1 MAKAANGKVAMA
13 AQAKEAKKAA
23 PVAAATAAKG
33 KPSDPK
39 AKPAPAAKA
48 KASVP
53 TVVPA
58 VPPSPAP
65 PAPRTPAATAVR
77 HHSISVLPG
86 DGIGEEVIREGLKVL
101 DAVAGM
107 EGFALDRKVYP
118 YGADHYLATKEG
130 MPEAALAEMGRSE
143 AIYLG
148 AIGDP
153 RIETGYLE
161 RQIIWGVRQT
171 FDLYVNL
178 RPIRLYHEAL
188 CPLKGKKPADVDMV
202 VVRENTEDAYAG
214 LGGIHRKGTPYEVAI
229 AEMIYTRQG
238 VERVVR
244 YAYDLCK
251 TRAKRRRLTLVDK
264 ANAIRAQDIWTRT
277 FAEVGREYP
286 EVEQDHAY
294 IDAACMWMV
303 KNPEWFDV
311 IVTPNLFGDIL
322 TDIGA
327 MVQGG
332 LGIAASG
339 NIHPGKVSMFEPI
352 HGSAP
357 KYRGKNSA
365 NPIAAIEA
373 GRMMLDHVG
382 ESKAAARIGA
392 AVEHVISTGKI
403 SSLKAGAYPCDAVG
417 DMVRDAVLSGAG
429 T

>member
-1 MAKAANGKVAMA
+1 MAKSSSKAP
-13 AQAKEAKKAA
+13 AKEPTPVKAA
-23 PVAAATAAKG
+23 APAKPAAPAKVPAA
-33 KPSDPK
+33 PK
-39 AKPAPAAKA
+39 AAPAPAAA
-48 KASVP
+48 KAP
-53 TVVPA
+53 RPA
-58 VPPSPAP
+58 GKGGK
-65 PAPRTPAATAVR
+65 APRMHRVAV
-77 HHSISVLPG
+77 LAG
-86 DGIGEEVIREGLKVL
+86 DGIGEEVVREGLKVL
-101 DAVAGM
+101 DAVAAI
-107 EGFALDRKVYP
+107 EGFNVERKVYP
-118 YGADHYLATKEG
+118 YGADHYLATKEA
-130 MPEAALAEMGRSE
+130 MPASALAEMADMD
-143 AIYLG
+143 AIFLG

-153 RIETGYLE
+153 RIETGFLE

-188 CPLKGKKPADVDMV
+188 CPLKDKKPADVDMV

-214 LGGIHRKGTPYEVAI
+214 LGGIHRKGTPHEVAI

-238 VERVVR
+238 VERVIR

-251 TRAKRRRLTLVDK
+251 KRNKKRRLTLVDK

-277 FAEVGREYP
+277 FAEVGKEYP

-303 KNPEWFDV
+303 KSPEWFDT

-327 MVQGG
+327 MIQGG

-357 KYRGKNSA
+357 KYRGQNSA

-373 GRMMLDHVG
+373 ARMMLEHLG
-382 ESKAAARIGA
+382 EAKAGKRIEA
-392 AVEHVISTGKI
+392 AVRHVIETGRI
-403 SSLKAGAYPCDAVG
+403 RSLKAGAYKCDEVG
-417 DMVRDAVLSGAG
+417 DIIRDAVATGQG
-429 T
+429 M